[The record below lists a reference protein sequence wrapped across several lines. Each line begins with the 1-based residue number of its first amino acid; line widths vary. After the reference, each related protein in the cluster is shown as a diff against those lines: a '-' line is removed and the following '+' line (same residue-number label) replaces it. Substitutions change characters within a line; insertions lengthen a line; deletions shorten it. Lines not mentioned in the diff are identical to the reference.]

1 MGLFYQKKL
10 KLRMVTNINYIKD
23 KSMKLN
29 LEQEDLKLIAKD
41 VAKTLKPLFRNTKKS
56 GELENINDCF

>member
-1 MGLFYQKKL
+1 
-10 KLRMVTNINYIKD
+10 MVTNINYIKD